1 VVETGTPAGEPPE
14 ADATHALPSLRER
27 IADNLTLVIP
37 ALGSFVLTSMLAPL
51 QRLGRL
57 WLVVAAVFALGAVLA
72 TLALLRYE
80 TPPKRLRWLIAGLT
94 ACALVTLAV
103 GWILRPPIVDH
114 DRDATLMLVDTS
126 QAMGK
131 PLPGATSKLDAARRS
146 VRMRE
151 LGTYEQ
157 LGLATYGV
165 GDCGDRSPYR
175 LRMPIT
181 EDGRSRV
188 GQAVSDLRPEGRSN
202 LAVAARRVLK
212 ELEPFSSDTQRLLII
227 TGAGDGCGGD
237 LGEAIRAA
245 REAKVN
251 VSWDIV
257 GLGLT
262 ETLPVEENAAVR
274 VHYASSQA
282 ELEEIVRQLLVTD
295 PATREFDKLQNYL
308 DDRVRPEIEGAVA
321 TLNARDAAP
330 AEGHLR
336 ALTDRFEEGE
346 DRFAR
351 DPASARVADCHNV
364 ATFEREQ
371 FRRLEQAL
379 PELSAWAEFER
390 EHPGDL
396 DDKLTG
402 TRQEL
407 IDAWNHEIGVY
418 NAELSNLPDLIKD
431 CLAAL
436 TRSG

>member
-1 VVETGTPAGEPPE
+1 MVETGTPAGEPPE
-14 ADATHALPSLRER
+14 AGGTHASPSLRER

-94 ACALVTLAV
+94 ACSLVTLAV

-157 LGLATYGV
+157 LGLATY
-165 GDCGDRSPYR
+165 
-175 LRMPIT
+175 
-181 EDGRSRV
+181 V
-188 GQAVSDLRPEGRSN
+188 GQAVSGLRPEGRSN
-202 LAVAARRVLK
+202 LAVAARRALK

-262 ETLPVEENAAVR
+262 ETLPVEESAAVR

-308 DDRVRPEIEGAVA
+308 DDRVRPEIQGAVD
-321 TLNARDAAP
+321 TLNGRDAAP

-351 DPASARVADCHNV
+351 DPASARVADCQNV
-364 ATFEREQ
+364 ATFERAQ

-407 IDAWNHEIGVY
+407 IDVWNHEIGVY